1 MTMRTVLYAALL
13 GTAALAMILN
23 PQSVTIGQTPAA
35 EVTPKS
41 PSAEKFRVSLSVSPF
56 TEAMLQKGVVFTDGK
71 INAQTPEA
79 VQRLFMAYGA
89 NEVYARISTTRNVP
103 IGMEDHSVHR
113 GLERAA
119 LAKTLGLP
127 FNPEIGLWKN
137 YGDVTH
143 QPPPDFTD
151 YPQLKVP
158 GAWTSLTLDQML
170 PILRAYG
177 ELIAREILGTG
188 ARVRIWD
195 LGNEVEFGCAGVA
208 IDPTGFQAG
217 PGDYKAP
224 DGIDPE
230 IGKMN
235 GLTLMRMPEARRID
249 WLKTHL
255 WPYEGKMLAAVAAG
269 IRTVEPKARF
279 STHVSGITAVMPSQ
293 AVAFYKTLKENGFF
307 PDELGFSFYPTSR
320 PNSWKL
326 FQETATAVHRELGRP
341 LFITEYGYPSGKMT
355 PPFVW
360 NTPEAN
366 YPLTPEG
373 QAAFTHDLVAWGV
386 KSGILSGIRPWAP
399 DYAGPGWAPMAFF
412 ERDGKTATARPA
424 LSAIQAALNAKSQ

>member
-1 MTMRTVLYAALL
+1 MRRRTLL
-13 GTAALAMILN
+13 GTAVLLSTATLGTAQARSM
-23 PQSVTIGQTPAA
+23 PGPAA
-35 EVTPKS
+35 EGVPQ
-41 PSAEKFRVSLSVSPF
+41 PPPNREFRLSLSVSPF
-56 TEAMLQKGVVFTDGK
+56 TEAMLRQGTVFTDGK
-71 INAQTPEA
+71 LTAHTPEA
-79 VQRLFMAYGA
+79 LQRLFVAYGA
-89 NEVYARISTTRNVP
+89 NEVYARISTTRASVS
-103 IGMEDHSVHR
+103 GMEDHSVRH

-119 LAKTLGLP
+119 LAKALGLP

-177 ELIAREILGTG
+177 ELIAREILATG

-208 IDPTGFQAG
+208 INPTGFQAG

-224 DGIDPE
+224 DAIDPE

-235 GLTLMRMPEARRID
+235 GLSLMRMPEARRIE

-255 WPYEGKMLAAVAAG
+255 WPHEGKMLAAVAAG
-269 IRTVEPKARF
+269 ILTVEPKARF
-279 STHVSGITAVMPSQ
+279 STHVSGITSVMPAQ
-293 AVAFYKTLKENGFF
+293 AVAFYRTLRENGFS

-326 FQETATAVHRELGRP
+326 FQETAAVVHRELGRP
-341 LFITEYGYPSGKMT
+341 LFITEYGYPSAKMT

-366 YPLTPEG
+366 YPLTPGG
-373 QAAFTHDLVAWGV
+373 QAAFTHDLVVWGI

-412 ERDGKTATARPA
+412 ERAGNNATARPVLKAIQSA
-424 LSAIQAALNAKSQ
+424 LSAR